1 MDQDAAPLD
10 EPDAASA
17 LRRGARVLSRY
28 IRTHPGPFS
37 LAVLGSTVFASMA
50 VAGTIVVG
58 HITDKVFTPAVTSH
72 HASSGTVWW
81 FAAVVVIIAALRSA
95 GVMARRYFAALTTR
109 RMQVTLRTQINEQYL
124 RVPLSWH
131 RATPTGELIAH
142 ADTDVDVAVE
152 VLNPLP
158 FSVGLSMLVIFS
170 VIALILADP
179 ILAVVGFTVFPGLAV
194 LNQYYTRRVEAPA
207 ERVQERVSDVST
219 IAHESYDGALLVKT
233 LGLEAHEVERL
244 AAASERLRESRMEV
258 GRLRSTFEPSLDALP
273 NLAVIAILA
282 IGGWR
287 VSRGALTAGELVE
300 VMLLFS
306 LLSFPMRVVGFL
318 LEEMPRSSVALGRID
333 GVLVAEHE
341 REPSEP
347 RSLPDGALRVEIDN
361 LVFAYV
367 DDERVLDGCNLTV
380 EPGEVVAIVGAT
392 GSGKSTLCE
401 LLAGLIE
408 PTAGSI
414 KLGGVEI
421 DHIEPEALHRSVGL
435 VFQEAF
441 LFGGTLAENLTLGQ
455 VDSQAAADAVR
466 VAQARRFIANLTHG
480 YDTVIGERGVT
491 LSGGQRQRTAL
502 ARALARRPQL
512 LILDDATSAVDPTVE
527 ARILD
532 GLTKELTTTT
542 LIVAHRL
549 STIALADRVAFLRDG
564 RIIATGPHLELI
576 ATHAD
581 YAAMVQAYEQAGAL
595 SDIERDDDADEVD
608 QADEVDGAGEAVLDG
623 H

>member
-1 MDQDAAPLD
+1 MDQDATS
-10 EPDAASA
+10 PDAPGGVPGP
-17 LRRGARVLSRY
+17 LRRGGRVLGRY
-28 IRTHPGPFS
+28 IRTHPGPF
-37 LAVLGSTVFASMA
+37 AVAVFGSTVFASMA
-50 VAGTIVVG
+50 VAGTIVIG
-58 HITDKVFTPAVTSH
+58 RITDKVFTPAVTSH
-72 HASSGTVWW
+72 HVASSTVWW
-81 FAAVVVIIAALRSA
+81 FAAVVVFIAVLRSA
-95 GVMARRYFAALTTR
+95 GVMTRRYFAALTTR

-131 RATPTGELIAH
+131 RETPTGELIAH

-158 FSVGLSMLVIFS
+158 FSVGLSLLVVFS
-170 VIALILADP
+170 VIALIVADP

-233 LGLEAHEVERL
+233 LGLEAHEVDRI

-258 GRLRSTFEPSLDALP
+258 GRLRSTFEPGLDALP

-287 VSRGALTAGELVE
+287 VSAGALTAGQLVE

-333 GVLVAEHE
+333 GVLAVEHE
-341 REPSEP
+341 RVPSEP
-347 RSLPDGALRVEIDN
+347 RTLPDGPLGVEIDN

-367 DDERVLDGCNLTV
+367 DDERVLDGCTLTV
-380 EPGEVVAIVGAT
+380 EPGEVVAVVGAT
-392 GSGKSTLCE
+392 GSGKSTFCE
-401 LLAGLIE
+401 LLAGLIDSN
-408 PTAGSI
+408 AGSI
-414 KLGGVEI
+414 RLGGVEI
-421 DHIEPEALHRSVGL
+421 EDVDPESLHRSVGL

-455 VDSQAAADAVR
+455 VDGEAVVEAVR
-466 VAQARRFIANLTHG
+466 VAAGAPVHRQSGAGLRHDDRRARRHAVGRPAPAH
-480 YDTVIGERGVT
+480 R
-491 LSGGQRQRTAL
+491 
-502 ARALARRPQL
+502 ARPSPPRRPQL

-532 GLTKELTTTT
+532 GLTHELATTTV
-542 LIVAHRL
+542 IVAHRL

-564 RIIATGPHLELI
+564 RIIASGPHAELV

-595 SDIERDDDADEVD
+595 ADIERDIDDAD
-608 QADEVDGAGEAVLDG
+608 DGAALDG